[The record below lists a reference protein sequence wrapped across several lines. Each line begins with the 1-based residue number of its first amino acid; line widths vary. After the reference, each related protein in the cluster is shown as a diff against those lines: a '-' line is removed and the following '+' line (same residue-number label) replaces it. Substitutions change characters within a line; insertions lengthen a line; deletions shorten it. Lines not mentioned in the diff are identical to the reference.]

1 MQLGWYR
8 ERDLSSLWVTE
19 GFFCLKKKWETK
31 DRTALSNYIACSF
44 YVLLSQKE
52 FLLASTV
59 DLASLHALE
68 IRTLRAFENNASAE
82 QSDAHLQ
89 SAADLGEGQ
98 ISRAVEWLLSK
109 SLLEIA
115 SETPHN
121 IISLTEVGQDFLQK
135 GATPES
141 ALLTRASSESTTLKD
156 LQNDD
161 RFDKGSWG
169 SAFGGLKKD
178 GIIDID
184 KGAIKIADADQ
195 AAFYTDRLISELFG
209 KLQDTDSGIALEEFA
224 PDMQEYILANA
235 RKRGGGKASIRLD
248 ERTTRV
254 YTLTELGQQVLAD
267 VVSANL
273 TGDEISQLTPN
284 MIQDGSWKGTQFRR
298 YDLSIK
304 PPRILMGKHHP
315 YRTYLDN
322 VRRKLLS
329 LGFEE
334 MKGPLVETEFWNMDA
349 LFMPQFHAARNIH
362 DAYYIK
368 EPTQSKEA
376 EEPFFSRVAESHQTG
391 GDTGSRGWRYEFDP
405 ERSRQLILRSQGT
418 ALSGRTLA
426 AGPNNPGKYFS
437 IARCFRH
444 DEVDATHAAD
454 FFQVEGIVLGESINF
469 RSLIG
474 LLKMFALEVA
484 EAEAV
489 RYVPDYFPFT
499 EPSVELQAKH
509 PTLGWIEL
517 GGAGLFRPELTRPLG
532 IDVPVIAWGLGV
544 DRMAMVALGIDDIRD
559 LFSPDL
565 DFVRNRR

>member
-1 MQLGWYR
+1 
-8 ERDLSSLWVTE
+8 
-19 GFFCLKKKWETK
+19 
-31 DRTALSNYIACSF
+31 
-44 YVLLSQKE
+44 
-52 FLLASTV
+52 LASDI

-68 IRTLRAFENNASAE
+68 IRTLRAFENNANAE
-82 QSDAHLQ
+82 QSDVQLQ
-89 SAADLGEGQ
+89 SASGIGEGQ
-98 ISRAVEWLLSK
+98 VRRAVEWLISK
-109 SLLEIA
+109 SLLEITK
-115 SETPHN
+115 ETTHAF
-121 IISLTEVGQDFLQK
+121 ISLTEVGEDFVQK
-135 GATPES
+135 GATPET
-141 ALLTRASSESTTLKD
+141 ALLSRASAERITLKD
-156 LQNDD
+156 LQDDD

-169 SAFGGLKKD
+169 SAFGGLKKE

-184 KGAIKIADADQ
+184 KGAIKVVNVDQ
-195 AAFYTDRLISELFG
+195 AAFYTDRLIPDLFG
-209 KLQDTDSGIALEEFA
+209 KFQDTESSIALEEFA
-224 PDMQEYILANA
+224 PEMQEYIQANA
-235 RKRGGGKASIRLD
+235 RKRGGGNAPIRLD
-248 ERTTRV
+248 ERTERV
-254 YTLTELGQQVLAD
+254 YHLTDTGQQVLAG

-284 MIQDGSWKGTQFRR
+284 MIQDGSWKGASFRR

-376 EEPFFSRVAESHQTG
+376 EEPYFSRVAESHKNG
-391 GDTGSRGWRYEFDP
+391 GDTGSRGWRYEFSA

-418 ALSGRTLA
+418 ALSARTLA
-426 AGPNNPGKYFS
+426 SGPNNPGKYFS

-444 DEVDATHAAD
+444 DDVDATHSAD

-469 RSLIG
+469 RSLVG

-544 DRMAMVALGIDDIRD
+544 DRMAMVALGINDIRD
-559 LFSPDL
+559 LFSSDL

>member
-1 MQLGWYR
+1 
-8 ERDLSSLWVTE
+8 
-19 GFFCLKKKWETK
+19 
-31 DRTALSNYIACSF
+31 
-44 YVLLSQKE
+44 
-52 FLLASTV
+52 LASNI

-68 IRTLRAFENNASAE
+68 IRTLRAFADNADGQLSNAQLKIASE
-82 QSDAHLQ
+82 
-89 SAADLGEGQ
+89 LGEGQ
-98 ISRAVEWLLSK
+98 VRRAVEWLISK
-109 SLLEIA
+109 SLIEITK
-115 SETPHN
+115 ETARA
-121 IISLTEVGQDFLQK
+121 IISLTEIGEAFLEK

-141 ALLTRASSESTTLKD
+141 ALLSRASQERITLKD
-156 LQNDD
+156 LQDDD

-178 GIIDID
+178 GVIDID
-184 KGAIKIADADQ
+184 KGAIKIVDSDQ
-195 AAFYTDRLISELFG
+195 ASFYTDRLIRDLFG
-209 KLQDTDSGIALEEFA
+209 KFRDTETNIAIEEF
-224 PDMQEYILANA
+224 PQDLQEYIQANA
-235 RKRGGGKASIRLD
+235 RKRGGGKAPIRLD
-248 ERTTRV
+248 EQIERD
-254 YTLTELGQQVLAD
+254 YHLTCPGQQVLSD
-267 VVSANL
+267 VLTANL
-273 TGDEISQLTPN
+273 TGDEISQLTPA
-284 MIQDGSWKGTQFRR
+284 MVQDGSWKGASFRR

-315 YRTYLDN
+315 YRTYLDS

-334 MKGPLVETEFWNMDA
+334 MKGPIVETEFWNMDA

-362 DAYYIK
+362 DAYYVK
-368 EPTQSKEA
+368 EPTQSKTA
-376 EEPFFSRVAESHQTG
+376 EEPYFSRVANSHQNG
-391 GDTGSRGWRYEFDP
+391 GDTGSRGWRYEFNA

-418 ALSGRTLA
+418 ALSARTLA

-437 IARCFRH
+437 IARCFRY
-444 DEVDATHAAD
+444 DDVDATHAAD

-469 RSLIG
+469 RSLAG

-532 IDVPVIAWGLGV
+532 VDVPVIAWGLGV
-544 DRMAMVALGIDDIRD
+544 DRMAMVALGINDIRD
-559 LFSPDL
+559 LFSSDL